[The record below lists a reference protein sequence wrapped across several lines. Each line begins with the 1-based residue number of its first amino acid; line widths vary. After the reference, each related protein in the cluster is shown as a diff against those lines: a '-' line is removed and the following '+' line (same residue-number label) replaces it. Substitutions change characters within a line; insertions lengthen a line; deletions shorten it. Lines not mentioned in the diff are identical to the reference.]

1 MIKKLEEK
9 GKMPKKWKS
18 LESKQLFGNKIFG
31 FREDKVQSPK
41 TDKVHPVWVMDAP
54 NWINIIPIT
63 AEKKVV
69 LIKQYRFGNQEI
81 TLEIPGGMIDRGENP
96 KEAAIRELKEETG
109 FVAEKVI
116 EIGRVNPNPALMSNF
131 TYSFLAL
138 NAEKSF
144 DQNLDGMEDIEVIE
158 VNLEEVTELIR
169 EGKIDH
175 ALVVCAFYFFNQY
188 KEASIDV

>member
-1 MIKKLEEK
+1 
-9 GKMPKKWKS
+9 MPKKWKN
-18 LESKQLFGNKIFG
+18 LDSKQLFGNEIFG

-81 TLEIPGGMIDRGENP
+81 TLEIPGGMIDKGENP

-109 FVAEKVI
+109 FKANKIEKLFQTFLSP
-116 EIGRVNPNPALMSNF
+116 GYSNELL
-131 TYSFLAL
+131 TIFLASDL
-138 NAEKSF
+138 KKGEQS
-144 DQNLDGMEDIEVIE
+144 LDLDEFIEVKTFNFDEILNMIKNNE
-158 VNLEEVTELIR
+158 ITDSKTISAILYMNLN
-169 EGKIDH
+169 D
-175 ALVVCAFYFFNQY
+175 NNW
-188 KEASIDV
+188 

>member
-1 MIKKLEEK
+1 
-9 GKMPKKWKS
+9 MPKKWKN
-18 LESKQLFGNKIFG
+18 LESKQLFGNEIFG

-69 LIKQYRFGNQEI
+69 LIKQYRFGSQEI
-81 TLEIPGGMIDRGENP
+81 TLEIPGGMIDKGENP

-109 FVAEKVI
+109 FVAKEVI
-116 EIGRVNPNPALMSNF
+116 EIGRVTPNPALMSNF

-138 NAEKSF
+138 NVEKSF

-169 EGKIDH
+169 KGKIDH

-188 KEASIDV
+188 KEVSIDV

>member
-188 KEASIDV
+188 KKASVDV

>member
-9 GKMPKKWKS
+9 GKMPKKWKN
-18 LESKQLFGNKIFG
+18 LESKQLFGNEIFG

-69 LIKQYRFGNQEI
+69 LIKQYRFGSQEI
-81 TLEIPGGMIDRGENP
+81 TLEIPGGMIDKGENP

-109 FVAEKVI
+109 FVAKEVI
-116 EIGRVNPNPALMSNF
+116 EIGRVTPNPALMSNF

-138 NAEKSF
+138 NVEKSF

-175 ALVVCAFYFFNQY
+175 ALVICAFYFFNRY
-188 KEASIDV
+188 KETSIDV

>member
-1 MIKKLEEK
+1 
-9 GKMPKKWKS
+9 MPKKWKN
-18 LESKQLFGNKIFG
+18 LDSKQLFGNEIFG

-81 TLEIPGGMIDRGENP
+81 TLEIPGGMIDKGESP

-109 FVAEKVI
+109 FVAEKI
-116 EIGRVNPNPALMSNF
+116 LEIGRVTPNPALMSNF

-138 NAEKSF
+138 NAEKSC

-188 KEASIDV
+188 KEVSIDV

>member
-1 MIKKLEEK
+1 
-9 GKMPKKWKS
+9 MPKKWKN
-18 LESKQLFGNKIFG
+18 LESKQLFGNEIFG

-69 LIKQYRFGNQEI
+69 LIKQYRFGSQEI
-81 TLEIPGGMIDRGENP
+81 TL
-96 KEAAIRELKEETG
+96 
-109 FVAEKVI
+109 
-116 EIGRVNPNPALMSNF
+116 AL
-131 TYSFLAL
+131 YV
-138 NAEKSF
+138 EKSF

-175 ALVVCAFYFFNQY
+175 ALVICAFYFFNQY
-188 KEASIDV
+188 KETSIDV

>member
-1 MIKKLEEK
+1 
-9 GKMPKKWKS
+9 MPKKWKN
-18 LESKQLFGNKIFG
+18 LDSKQLFGNEIFG

-81 TLEIPGGMIDRGENP
+81 TLEIPGGMIDKGESP

-109 FVAEKVI
+109 FVAKEVI
-116 EIGRVNPNPALMSNF
+116 EIGRVTPNPALMSNF

-138 NAEKSF
+138 NVEKSF

-175 ALVVCAFYFFNQY
+175 ALVICAFYFFNRY
-188 KEASIDV
+188 KETSIDV

>member
-1 MIKKLEEK
+1 
-9 GKMPKKWKS
+9 MPKKWKN
-18 LESKQLFGNKIFG
+18 LDSKQLFGNEIFG

-81 TLEIPGGMIDRGENP
+81 TLEIPGGMIDKGESP

-109 FVAEKVI
+109 FVAKEVI
-116 EIGRVNPNPALMSNF
+116 EIGRVTPNPALMSNF

-138 NAEKSF
+138 NVEKSF

-175 ALVVCAFYFFNQY
+175 ALVICAFYFLNQY
-188 KEASIDV
+188 KETSIDV